1 MGENGK
7 KLSKCPKMR
16 AKIETTFIYMPA
28 KKYKTEEEAK
38 EAKKMQDAKRKE
50 VRRNNVK
57 YVKKQLTKKQEL
69 FCKLIPTAKSA
80 TKAAIEA
87 AYKKESAASTATEL
101 QKKPNI
107 INQIAKEEKNLK
119 QAFNDLGLNEDY
131 LAKNF
136 KHVIDYNQE
145 EITEMVGIGENARE
159 VKKMRDAKVVSS
171 ALVNVAKLSGASLE
185 NSRDTINTNI
195 SPDTALLAIKSLVK
209 KLDAEGLK
217 IVIES
222 CEVLL
227 SNDAKVVD

>member
-1 MGENGK
+1 MSENELIFGENRK
-7 KLSKCPKMR
+7 NNC
-16 AKIETTFIYMPA
+16 FNMPA
-28 KKYKTEEEAK
+28 KKYNTPEEAA
-38 EAKKMQDAKRKE
+38 EAKALQDFERKRK
-50 VRRNNVK
+50 RRQAKK
-57 YVKKQLTKKQEL
+57 YVKNNLTLKQKR
-69 FCKLIPTAKSA
+69 FCELIPTAKSA
-80 TKAAIEA
+80 TQAAIDA
-87 AYKKESAASTATEL
+87 GYKKDNAGAVASENL
-101 QKKPNI
+101 KKAEI

-119 QAFNDLGLNEDY
+119 QAFNDFGLNEDY

-145 EITEMVGIGENARE
+145 EIIELVGIGENARE
-159 VKKMRDAKVVSS
+159 VKKMRDAKVVAS